1 MRIKLKKLFIY
12 IIFIIIIVKLF
23 EIGFSN
29 KTVQTSS
36 NEATIEKINYK
47 EFDYGDYK
55 IVRLLHTEN
64 GEIEE
69 LPIDIYL
76 YGVVSAEMPVNFEI
90 EALKAQ
96 AIVARTYTIYQM
108 MNSKHID
115 VGADICDSSLCCQAW
130 ISKENRM
137 SRWEQNVAEEN
148 WIKIENSVNSTI
160 GKVILY
166 DGQPIR
172 AFFHSNSGGMT
183 ESSLNVW
190 GGDYHYLQAVETSG
204 ENGYTSYESKV
215 KISKDE
221 LIVKMKEKYEDFE
234 INFDEQDWIKI
245 IEKTDTSRKNK

>member
-1 MRIKLKKLFIY
+1 MYTLFLEYSLY
-12 IIFIIIIVKLF
+12 IL
-23 EIGFSN
+23 
-29 KTVQTSS
+29 
-36 NEATIEKINYK
+36 
-47 EFDYGDYK
+47 
-55 IVRLLHTEN
+55 
-64 GEIEE
+64 
-69 LPIDIYL
+69 
-76 YGVVSAEMPVNFEI
+76 
-90 EALKAQ
+90 
-96 AIVARTYTIYQM
+96 
-108 MNSKHID
+108 
-115 VGADICDSSLCCQAW
+115 
-130 ISKENRM
+130 
-137 SRWEQNVAEEN
+137 
-148 WIKIENSVNSTI
+148 